1 MSTSSIDRVTTAQLI
16 LERLQ
21 PEHAD
26 ELMPLMLHPQVAAT
40 LWPRPDPP
48 TEDDVREG
56 LVAKVEH
63 WERFGFGMWLARDRV
78 SGEMI
83 GRGGL
88 QYTYTP
94 GLDEIEAGWAIV
106 PERWGR
112 GLATELA
119 WASVQAAFGSLGLR
133 HIIALALT
141 ENRAS
146 RRVMEK
152 TGFLYERDLEYAG
165 LPHVLYRRRPD
176 PE

>member
-1 MSTSSIDRVTTAQLI
+1 VSTSSIERVTTARLV

-21 PEHAD
+21 PEHA
-26 ELMPLMLHPQVAAT
+26 EALMPLMLDPRVAAT
-40 LWPRPDPP
+40 LWPLPEPP
-48 TEDDVREG
+48 TSADVREG

-63 WERFGFGMWLARDRV
+63 WERYGFGMWLACDRM
-78 SGEMI
+78 SGEMV

-88 QYTYTP
+88 QFTYTP
-94 GLDEIEAGWAIV
+94 GLHEIEAGWAIM
-106 PERWGR
+106 PDRWGH

-119 WASVQAAFGSLGLR
+119 WASVEAAFGPLGLR
-133 HIIALALT
+133 HIIALALPQ
-141 ENRAS
+141 NRAS

-176 PE
+176 PA